1 MQEYFNEIADKRHQS
16 YVKHRLQDILVMLM
30 CAVLCGLDEL
40 GAVIVYIQNKAD
52 FFAQNF
58 GIQEIP
64 SKPTVSRVL
73 RMIDGKQVAQTII
86 EIMREQIGESGDVIA
101 VDGKAIRSTSK
112 EGEAHSALQIITAYL
127 TGSGI
132 VLGQEK
138 IHEKTNEIPT
148 FQEMLSYLNVAGKTV
163 TADAMHCQK
172 ETCKKIIDKGGDY
185 LFGLKENQK
194 TLHDDV
200 ALYFQS
206 VPDDAVIETFST
218 SEKNG
223 GRIEKRICRKTTQI
237 AWLNNCEKWAGLR
250 AILEVERI
258 VTFKGK
264 TTREQSYYIS
274 SSASASAEQLLS
286 IVREHWMIES
296 LHWMLDVVF
305 SEDDCTLQ
313 SEEAHITLNCFRK
326 FALLLHRHYI
336 SNLSKKPSVKSNM
349 LNCLMNDNLLLKVIS
364 C

>member
-1 MQEYFNEIADKRHQS
+1 
-16 YVKHRLQDILVMLM
+16 
-30 CAVLCGLDEL
+30 
-40 GAVIVYIQNKAD
+40 
-52 FFAQNF
+52 
-58 GIQEIP
+58 
-64 SKPTVSRVL
+64 
-73 RMIDGKQVAQTII
+73 MIDGKQVAQIII

-148 FQEMLSYLNVAGKTV
+148 FQEMLSYLNVTGKTV

-172 ETCKKIIDKGGDY
+172 ETCKKIVDKGGDY

-206 VPDDAVIETFST
+206 VPDNAEIETFST

-237 AWLNNCEKWAGLR
+237 AWLDNREKWSGLH
-250 AILEVERI
+250 AIIEVERI

-264 TTREQSYYIS
+264 RLRSEATIS
-274 SSASASAEQLLS
+274 PPVP
-286 IVREHWMIES
+286 VRR
-296 LHWMLDVVF
+296 
-305 SEDDCTLQ
+305 Q
-313 SEEAHITLNCFRK
+313 NNCFR
-326 FALLLHRHYI
+326 LCESI
-336 SNLSKKPSVKSNM
+336 G
-349 LNCLMNDNLLLKVIS
+349 
-364 C
+364 